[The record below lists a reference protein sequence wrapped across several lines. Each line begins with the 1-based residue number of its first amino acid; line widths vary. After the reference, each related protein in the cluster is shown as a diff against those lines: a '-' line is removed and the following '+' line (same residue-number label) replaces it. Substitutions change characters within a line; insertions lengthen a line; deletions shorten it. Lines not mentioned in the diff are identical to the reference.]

1 MTTQGKFLVGVALMI
16 AAVGYLMYTGI
27 RETSTYYLTLEE
39 FLPQKEAL
47 ANAGVRVAGRVK
59 SGSVD
64 WNPKNL
70 KLNFTMIGLDQ
81 NGQPV
86 TTPGRGLAVHY
97 QGVLPD
103 MFAEGRDVIV
113 EGEYTPGVDTLHAT
127 TVMTSCPSKYEA
139 ELDEANADSQSQT
152 SAFAVYPASLS

>member
-1 MTTQGKFLVGVALMI
+1 MI

-39 FLPQKEAL
+39 FLPQKDAL

-86 TTPGRGLAVHY
+86 DTPTGVWPCTTRACCPTCLPRG
-97 QGVLPD
+97 G
-103 MFAEGRDVIV
+103 M
-113 EGEYTPGVDTLHAT
+113 
-127 TVMTSCPSKYEA
+127 
-139 ELDEANADSQSQT
+139 
-152 SAFAVYPASLS
+152 

>member
-1 MTTQGKFLVGVALMI
+1 MI

-39 FLPQKEAL
+39 FLPQKDAL

-86 TTPGRGLAVHY
+86 DYPEPGSGRTLSGRAARHVCRGAGCDRGRRVHARSRHTARHDRHD
-97 QGVLPD
+97 Q
-103 MFAEGRDVIV
+103 
-113 EGEYTPGVDTLHAT
+113 
-127 TVMTSCPSKYEA
+127 
-139 ELDEANADSQSQT
+139 
-152 SAFAVYPASLS
+152 LSVKV

>member
-1 MTTQGKFLVGVALMI
+1 MVS
-16 AAVGYLMYTGI
+16 AVGYLMYTGI

-47 ANAGVRVAGRVK
+47 ANAGVRVAGRVQ

-70 KLNFTMIGLDQ
+70 KLHFTMVGSDQ
-81 NGQPV
+81 NSQPAD
-86 TTPGRGLAVHY
+86 TLGRGLAVHY
-97 QGVLPD
+97 QGLLPD
-103 MFAEGRDVIV
+103 MFAEERDVIV
-113 EGEYTPGVDTLHAT
+113 EGHYTPGADTLQAT

-139 ELDEANADSQSQT
+139 EIDTVNDDKHLNRKT
-152 SAFAVYPASLS
+152 SAFTLQDGTVTASAY